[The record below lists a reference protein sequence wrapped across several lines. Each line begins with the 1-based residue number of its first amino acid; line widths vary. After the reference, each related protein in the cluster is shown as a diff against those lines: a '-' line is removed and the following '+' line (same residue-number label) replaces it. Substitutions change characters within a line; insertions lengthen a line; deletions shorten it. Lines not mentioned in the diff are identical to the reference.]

1 MTVTSPSASGTIKD
15 ITQESMTP
23 GAWARYYKN
32 AEAHMD
38 KQWSKLIWPVIANED
53 FAVTLDFACGTGRN
67 TQKLLGLAK
76 KIYAVDVNRDA
87 IRECVSRFADHPEVI
102 CLIGDG
108 RTLAPIPDET
118 FSFVYSFDAVVHFNI
133 DLISEYLVEFKRV
146 MKPGATAFIHH
157 SNIGSGGYG
166 INKGG
171 RGNASAASFKEACER
186 VGLSCYFQ
194 KVIDWAGESDSDC
207 LSMFRK

>member
-1 MTVTSPSASGTIKD
+1 MAVTEPAGVPKD
-15 ITQESMTP
+15 ITTESKAP

-32 AEAHMD
+32 AEPHMER
-38 KQWSKLIWPVIANED
+38 QWARLIWPVISNED
-53 FAVTLDFACGTGRN
+53 FTVTLDFACGTGRN
-67 TQKLLGLAK
+67 TQKLLGLAR
-76 KIYAVDVNRDA
+76 KIYTVDVNRDA
-87 IRECVSRFADHPEVI
+87 INECVARFADHPEVT

-108 RTLAPIPDET
+108 HTLSPIPDAT
-118 FSFVYSFDAVVHFNI
+118 FTFVYSFDAVVHFNI

-157 SNIGSGGYG
+157 SNVGSGGYG

-171 RGNASAASFKEACER
+171 RGNASAVSFKQACESA
-186 VGLSCYFQ
+186 GLDCYFQ
-194 KVIDWAGESDSDC
+194 KVIDWAGESNSDC